1 MYLLEKNFWKVW
13 YLIKFNLKPS
23 MSTLLNMQFL
33 WNAFWSWSWL
43 ISMDWIFFCFW
54 VVHQAEFSCQICR
67 KVMVHPIT
75 TPCAHNF
82 CKACLEGAFAGQSL
96 TRQRGQ
102 GRRALRVQKNVMKC
116 PSCPIDIADF
126 LQNPQVPHASI
137 TCILI
142 WNSILVAKL
151 QGFFVLFHFPILFS
165 TRFSGSHGISFE
177 NTGSFLDRWIGS
189 WWVS

>member
-1 MYLLEKNFWKVW
+1 
-13 YLIKFNLKPS
+13 

-33 WNAFWSWSWL
+33 WNAFWPWSWL
-43 ISMDWIFFCFW
+43 ISMDSWKFLLLL
-54 VVHQAEFSCQICR
+54 VVHKAEFSCQICR
-67 KVMVHPIT
+67 KVMANPIT

-102 GRRALRVQKNVMKC
+102 GRRTLRAQKNVMKC
-116 PSCPIDIADF
+116 PSCTIDIADF
-126 LQNPQVPHASI
+126 LQNPQVPRASI

-151 QGFFVLFHFPILFS
+151 QGFFVLFHFSILFS
-165 TRFSGSHGISFE
+165 KRFSGSHEISFE
-177 NTGSFLDRWIGS
+177 NIGSFLDRWIGS